1 MPKKYWII
9 LVLFIVTGLV
19 LLLFGDT
26 VSEGFEDS
34 DKDTTGNDVNN
45 GATSNADLD
54 VIQNFLQS
62 RATFTNSINQ
72 LIVNLSHKNNYTDLI
87 QHLNDIKTEIN
98 NL

>member
-9 LVLFIVTGLV
+9 LVLFIVTGIV
-19 LLLFGDT
+19 LLFFGDK
-26 VSEGFEDS
+26 VFEGFD
-34 DKDTTGNDVNN
+34 DNNNNTTPPANN
-45 GATSNADLD
+45 GGSSSAADLD

-72 LIVNLSHKNNYTDLI
+72 LIVNLSQKNNYDDLI